1 MTDDAATELEVALTN
16 LAECEQE
23 MDVAEKDAEI
33 YRIKNTQ
40 KIYTKRSQI
49 IARIPNFWYIVLAE
63 NEDFAEYIRI
73 EDLKYLEALS
83 NIHVEYDVGSSKPRN
98 FTLVMT
104 FHTDKEELM
113 ANQTVKKHFQIAND
127 NGEEHLVSEPVEMQW
142 PPSLS
147 NINPLKIKA
156 AAGSEM
162 TADQK
167 KQYRQGMK
175 SFFAFF
181 AWTGKKPGKEF
192 RNGEELARLIV
203 DDVFP
208 YAVKYYTEALRGDDD
223 DDLTSEGEELDISE
237 SESDEPARK
246 KVRST

>member
-1 MTDDAATELEVALTN
+1 MSDARDLERALTS

-23 MDVAEKDAEI
+23 MDVAERDAEI

-40 KIYTKRSQI
+40 KIYTKRSEI
-49 IARIPNFWYIVLAE
+49 IKKIPNFWYIVLAE

-83 NIHVEYDVGSSKPRN
+83 NIHVEYDINGAKPRN
-98 FTLVMT
+98 FTLTIT
-104 FHTDKEELM
+104 FETENQDTIK
-113 ANQTVKKHFQIAND
+113 NQTIQKHFEILNED
-127 NGEEHLVSEPVEMQW
+127 GEEKLVSEAVEVEW
-142 PPSLS
+142 PASLDS
-147 NINPLKIKA
+147 INPHKIK
-156 AAGSEM
+156 
-162 TADQK
+162 TAHGANMSLDQK
-167 KQYRQGMK
+167 KLYRQGMK

-203 DDVFP
+203 DDVYP

-223 DDLTSEGEELDISE
+223 DEFTSEGEELDISD
-237 SESDEPARK
+237 SDSDEPSK
-246 KVRST
+246 KKTKTT